1 MTLPRQPAALSVLL
15 RAVRTALE
23 RAGLSP
29 TERIIVGFSGGP
41 DSLALLWSLHHLA
54 QQGHGPEPIPVHVDH
69 RLQPGSGA
77 MAQRAAL
84 LGQTLGLT
92 VIVRQVEVSAWPE
105 FREGGVEAGARA
117 ARYAALAA
125 VAREQ
130 GTPWI
135 AVGHTRDDQAE
146 TLLLRLLRG
155 AGLDGLAA
163 MRPITELQIP
173 LDPAHRDFTTVHLL
187 RPLLELRRSVV
198 QAALALLGLE
208 PIQDPTNQLLAY
220 ERNAIRQRV
229 IPVLEQLRPNVIDT
243 LAQVAEQLQD
253 EVSFL
258 WANALEAY
266 RRVAREDQAFVVI
279 DRGRYRTL
287 HPALQRRIL
296 QLAVRAGQDPTWS
309 LPRERLQALWNAL
322 LQGRPGVRIE
332 LGRGLGA
339 LISYTEAVLGPADRI
354 EDYLRQRSGQ
364 PLLRPGTVIAIQ
376 GATTVQLENGWIL
389 FIRQAPASGWFLRTR
404 RPGDRLIRR
413 QAVSPVRL
421 QDWLVNQKVPRFL
434 RDWLPLL
441 ANDGDIYWIV
451 GSNGWHYESPDGT
464 LVVDLKRSEE
474 ARQVSETAQAPAGEL
489 ERVLIDE
496 ATLQRRV
503 AELGEEIAREYHGKR
518 PVLIGVLT
526 GAFVFMA
533 DLVRH
538 MPIELDIDFMA
549 VSSYG
554 QATVTSGVVRI
565 IKDLDRPIEGR
576 DVLLVEDIIDSGLT
590 LQYLLD
596 VLQRRNPRRLRVAVL
611 LRKQKPGAT
620 QVPVDWVGFDIPD
633 EFVVGYGLDAAGR
646 FRNLPFIAVY
656 RTSQ

>member
-1 MTLPRQPAALSVLL
+1 MALSRQAAAVSTLL
-15 RAVRTALE
+15 RAVRSALE
-23 RAGLSP
+23 RAGLAP
-29 TERIIVGFSGGP
+29 TDRIVVGFSGGP

-54 QQGHGPEPIPVHVDH
+54 QQGHGPQPIPVHVDH
-69 RLQPGSGA
+69 RLQPDSGA
-77 MAQRAAL
+77 MAQRAVH
-84 LGQTLGLT
+84 LGATLDLT

-105 FREGGVEAGARA
+105 FHEGGVEAGARA

-130 GTPWI
+130 GTTWI

-163 MRPITELQIP
+163 MRPMTELQLP
-173 LDPAHRDFTTVHLL
+173 LDPEHRDFGTIRLL
-187 RPLLELRRSVV
+187 RPLLDLRRSVV
-198 QAALALLGLE
+198 HAALTLLGLE
-208 PIQDPTNQLLAY
+208 PIQDPTNELLAY

-229 IPVLEQLRPNVIDT
+229 IPVLEQLRPRVVDI

-253 EVSFL
+253 DASYL
-258 WANALEAY
+258 WTNAFEAY
-266 RRVAREDQAFVVI
+266 RRVAREDATFVVI
-279 DRGRYRTL
+279 ERDRYRAL

-296 QLAVRAGQDPTWS
+296 QLAVRTGQDPTWS
-309 LPRERLQALWNAL
+309 LPRERLRALWHATL
-322 LQGRPGVRIE
+322 KGRPGMRLE

-339 LISYTEAVLGPADRI
+339 LISYSEAVLGPADRI
-354 EDYLRQRSGQ
+354 EDYLRQRFGL
-364 PLLRPGTVIAIQ
+364 PLLQPGTVITLHSAM
-376 GATTVQLENGWIL
+376 TVQLENGWVL
-389 FIRQAPASGWFLRTR
+389 CVRQAPDTGWFLRTR

-421 QDWLVNQKVPRFL
+421 QDWLVNHKVPRFL

-441 ANDGDIYWIV
+441 ANDGNIYWIA
-451 GSNGWHYESPDGT
+451 GLDSGHYESPEGT
-464 LVVDLKRSEE
+464 LVLDLKRSEE
-474 ARQVSETAQAPAGEL
+474 DRQVSEVVQTPAGEL
-489 ERVLIDE
+489 EQVLIDE

-533 DLVRH
+533 DLIRH

-596 VLQRRNPRRLRVAVL
+596 VLQRRNPRSLRVVVL

-620 QVPVDWVGFDIPD
+620 PVPVDWVGFEIPD

-656 RTSQ
+656 RLRK